1 MDLLTDLANR
11 LLPLPSEVLVLQPQ
25 TFAPM
30 SWELADQKR
39 LFAPSLTNPSTSD
52 AGSRGPLTP
61 PSRPPPPALA
71 TSPGFGPSDSTCQDA
86 LAWLRQ
92 REQSR
97 ADAADAACGLDF
109 ASSYVLHAFN
119 DSIRRVPGW
128 DHVIDLD
135 HVLARQSVYARAVFP
150 AVWHAVQAG
159 VMIE

>member
-25 TFAPM
+25 AFAPM

-39 LFAPSLTNPSTSD
+39 LFAPS
-52 AGSRGPLTP
+52 P
-61 PSRPPPPALA
+61 PTTTANRAPPPALFPS
-71 TSPGFGPSDSTCQDA
+71 TSSSPGSSEHSTCQDA

-97 ADAADAACGLDF
+97 ADAADAARGLDF
-109 ASSYVLHAFN
+109 SSSYVLHAFD
-119 DSIRRVPGW
+119 DSIGQIRGW
-128 DHVIDLD
+128 DHVIDLKY
-135 HVLARQSVYARAVFP
+135 VLARRSAYAPAVFP